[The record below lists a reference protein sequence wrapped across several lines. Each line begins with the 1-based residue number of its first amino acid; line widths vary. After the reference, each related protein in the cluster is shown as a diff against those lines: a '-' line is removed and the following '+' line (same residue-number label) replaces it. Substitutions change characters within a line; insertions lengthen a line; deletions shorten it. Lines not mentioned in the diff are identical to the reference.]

1 MQLPITPT
9 IAVLGLL
16 LGIVNLIRDVYRR
29 IRDNTE
35 KRSQFHLDACLKG
48 YQEARSLL
56 ADGNNDRATW
66 IQAARALKHAQAL
79 SKSINT
85 EQHEMLLELHRLDY
99 RGFFYHALQRTA
111 AFFYGANDSA
121 MPLEKAAAQSTAP
134 ETRQGRFV
142 GSTAKE
148 IDPRS
153 IHAVWEA
160 AQWAQDFADP
170 LNSDFSEAETGRLI
184 VLYPGLAEFLQ
195 HKKIWV
201 SGSGK
206 LFRVDEDPSANI

>member
-1 MQLPITPT
+1 MQLQITPT

-16 LGIVNLIRDVYRR
+16 LGIVNLTRDVCRR

-35 KRSQFHLDACLKG
+35 KRSQFHLDACLKA

-79 SKSINT
+79 SKNINT
-85 EQHEMLLELHRLDY
+85 EQHQMLLELHRLDY

-121 MPLEKAAAQSTAP
+121 MPLEEAAAQSTAP
-134 ETRQGRFV
+134 ETRHGRFV

-148 IDPRS
+148 IDTRS

-160 AQWAQDFADP
+160 AQWPQDFADP
-170 LNSDFSEAETGRLI
+170 LNTDFSEAESGNLL
-184 VLYPGLAEFLQ
+184 VLYHGVAEFLRY
-195 HKKIWV
+195 KKVWR
-201 SGSGK
+201 SASGK
-206 LFRVDEDPSANI
+206 LFRLDDDSGRRE